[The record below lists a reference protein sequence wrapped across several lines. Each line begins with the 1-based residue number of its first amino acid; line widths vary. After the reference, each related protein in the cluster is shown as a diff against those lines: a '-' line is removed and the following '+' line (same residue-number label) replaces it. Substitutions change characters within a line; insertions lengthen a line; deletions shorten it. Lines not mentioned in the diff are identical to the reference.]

1 MNAKLHQLSVD
12 KAAEV
17 VGVSTATMRNWVKAG
32 HITPVKQ
39 RPLSFSNKDI
49 NKLKNS
55 LKNGS
60 LQKLTTRANKV
71 HSTSNILPF
80 ECASNAIFFDNVET
94 IKAFVD
100 EKKLNLNSVL
110 FVATIKVLA
119 KKNEVTFHNIENVF
133 SENSF
138 KNWKRKSVKV
148 EVENWLQELSNTK
161 QSQNDYAKL
170 YDLLVLSN
178 ADFLGLLYQSLSNE
192 GSKSA
197 KGSYYTPLKLIEDS
211 LCEIK
216 KNSNNTFLDPCCGTG
231 NYLIS
236 AAKILQLQPEKILG
250 FDIDS
255 LAVKIARINLLL
267 AYPKIDFSPNVY
279 CLDSLNELATGNVSC
294 QTNEFLNSI
303 DVIAT
308 NPPWGASKN
317 NSIETFSLFL
327 QKSLHLLKDG
337 GQLSFVLPESILNVK
352 THSII
357 RHTLL
362 TQGKI
367 LKIIKLGRQF
377 TGVFTPVIRLDF
389 VKTLKNTDNL
399 VTIQNDKNVFH
410 LEQKRFLTNSNY
422 IFDIDVSA
430 DEAKLLQKIY
440 AIPHNT
446 LFQNAEWALGIVTGD
461 NKKHLSDVNLQN
473 LEPVFR
479 GSDIQA
485 FFVNEPKLFL
495 NFEPK
500 NFQQVAPE
508 RFFRMPEKLIYRF
521 ISKTLTFAYDD
532 KQRLTLNSAN
542 ILIPKIP
549 NVSLKVALAY
559 LNSSLFQ
566 YLFKKQFSTHK
577 VLRGDLEKLP
587 FPILSNSKHNEIE
600 QIIEQVLKGKSK
612 YDQLDALIF
621 STFHLSNSEITTIHQ
636 GLKK

>member
-17 VGVSTATMRNWVKAG
+17 IGVSTATMRNWVKAG
-32 HITPVKQ
+32 HIIPVEQ
-39 RPLSFSNKDI
+39 RPLSFLDHDV

-55 LKNGS
+55 LANGS
-60 LQKLTTRANKV
+60 LQKLINRANKAN
-71 HSTSNILPF
+71 STANILPS
-80 ECASNAIFFDNVET
+80 EYVSNNVFVDNIKT
-94 IKAFVD
+94 IKTFVD
-100 EKKLNLNSVL
+100 EKKLNVNLVL
-110 FVATIKVLA
+110 FVATIKLLTS
-119 KKNEVTFHNIENVF
+119 KSELIFDKTKSLF
-133 SENSF
+133 STNSF
-138 KNWKRKSVKV
+138 KNWKRNSVKI
-148 EVENWLQELSNTK
+148 EIENWLKELSHAE
-161 QSQNDYAKL
+161 QNNYIKL
-170 YDLLVLSN
+170 YDSITLTDD
-178 ADFLGLLYQSLSNE
+178 DFLGLLYQCLSSE
-192 GSKSA
+192 GSKSN
-197 KGSYYTPLKLIEDS
+197 KGSYYTPVKLIEDS

-216 KNSNNTFLDPCCGTG
+216 KNSNDNTFLDPCCGTG

-236 AAKILQLQPEKILG
+236 AVKILRLQPKKILG

-267 AYPKIDFSPNVY
+267 AYPEVDFSPNVY
-279 CLDSLNELATGNVSC
+279 CLDSLNELATGDVFC
-294 QTNEFLNSI
+294 QTNHFLNSI

-317 NSIETFSLFL
+317 DSTETFSLFL
-327 QKSLHLLKDG
+327 QKSLQLLKDN
-337 GQLSFVLPESILNVK
+337 GQLSFILPESILNVK

-389 VKTLKNTDNL
+389 LKTSKNTDNL
-399 VTIQNDKNVFH
+399 VTIQNDENVFH
-410 LEQKRFLTNSNY
+410 VEQKRFLTNSNY
-422 IFDIDVSA
+422 VFDIDVSA
-430 DEAKLLQKIY
+430 NEAKLLQKIY

-461 NKKHLSDVNLQN
+461 NKKHLSDIKLQKS
-473 LEPVFR
+473 ESVFR
-479 GSDIQA
+479 GADIQA
-485 FFVNEPKLFL
+485 FCVNEPKLFL

-587 FPILSNSKHNEIE
+587 FPILSNSKHNKIE
-600 QIIEQVLKGKSK
+600 QIVEQVLNDKNK

-621 STFHLSNSEITTIHQ
+621 STFHLSNSEITIIHQ

>member
-1 MNAKLHQLSVD
+1 MLSQNLSVN
-12 KAAEV
+12 KAAEII
-17 VGVSTATMRNWVKAG
+17 GISTATMRNWIKAG
-32 HITPVKQ
+32 YLTPIEK

-80 ECASNAIFFDNVET
+80 ECASNAIFFNDFET

-110 FVATIKVLA
+110 LVATIKVLT

-133 SENSF
+133 SANSF

-161 QSQNDYAKL
+161 QSQSDYAKL

-178 ADFLGLLYQSLSNE
+178 ADFLGLLYQSLNNE
-192 GSKSA
+192 GNKSD

-211 LCEIK
+211 LCDIK
-216 KNSNNTFLDPCCGTG
+216 KNSNDTFLDPCCGTG

-236 AAKILQLQPEKILG
+236 AVKILQLQPEKILG

-267 AYPKIDFSPNVY
+267 AYPEIDFSPNVY
-279 CLDSLNELATGNVSC
+279 CLDSLNELATGNVFC
-294 QTNEFLNSI
+294 KTNELLNSI

-367 LKIIKLGRQF
+367 LNIIKLGRQF

-389 VKTLKNTDNL
+389 VKTSKNTNNL

-410 LEQKRFLTNSNY
+410 IEQKRFLTNSNY
-422 IFDIDVSA
+422 VFDIDVSA

-479 GSDIQA
+479 GADIQA
-485 FFVNEPKLFL
+485 FCINEPKLFL
-495 NFEPK
+495 NFQPK

-549 NVSLKVALAY
+549 NVGLKVALAY

-587 FPILSNSKHNEIE
+587 FPILSNSEHNEIE
-600 QIIEQVLKGKSK
+600 QIIEQVLNGKSK

-621 STFHLSNSEITTIHQ
+621 STFHLSNSEITTIYQ

>member
-1 MNAKLHQLSVD
+1 MSLSANQAAKII
-12 KAAEV
+12 
-17 VGVSTATMRNWVKAG
+17 GISTATMRNWAKAG
-32 HITPVKQ
+32 HIVPLQQ
-39 RPLSFSNKDI
+39 RPLSFLNHDV
-49 NKLKNS
+49 NQLKNS
-55 LKNGS
+55 LINGS
-60 LQKLTTRANKV
+60 LQKLINRANKTN
-71 HSTSNILPF
+71 STASILPS
-80 ECASNAIFFDNVET
+80 EYVSNNIFFDNVKT

-100 EKKLNLNSVL
+100 EKNLNVSSTL
-110 FVATIKVLA
+110 FIATIKFLVS
-119 KKNEVTFHNIENVF
+119 KDEVVFDNTKNLF
-133 SENSF
+133 STNSF
-138 KNWKRKSVKV
+138 KNWKRKSVKI
-148 EVENWLQELSNTK
+148 EVENWLQELSDTE
-161 QSQNDYAKL
+161 QSDYAKL
-170 YDLLVLSN
+170 YDSITLTDD
-178 ADFLGLLYQSLSNE
+178 DFLGLLYQCLSIE
-192 GSKSA
+192 GGKSY

-211 LCEIK
+211 LCDIK
-216 KNSNNTFLDPCCGTG
+216 KNSNDIFLDPCCGTG

-236 AAKILQLQPEKILG
+236 AVKILQLQPEKILG

-267 AYPKIDFSPNVY
+267 AYPEIDFSPNVY

-294 QTNEFLNSI
+294 KTNELLNSI

-327 QKSLHLLKDG
+327 LKSISLLKDEAI
-337 GQLSFVLPESILNVK
+337 LSFILPESVLNVK
-352 THSII
+352 THSTI

-389 VKTLKNTDNL
+389 VKTSKNTDNL
-399 VTIQNDKNVFH
+399 VTIQNDKNVFRI
-410 LEQKRFLTNSNY
+410 EQKRFLTNSNY

-461 NKKHLSDVNLQN
+461 NKKHLSDENLQN

-479 GSDIQA
+479 GADIEA
-485 FFVNEPKLFL
+485 FCVNEPKVFL

-521 ISKTLTFAYDD
+521 ISKKLTFAYDD

-542 ILIPKIP
+542 ILVPKIP
-549 NVSLKVALAY
+549 NISLKVALAY

-566 YLFKKQFSTHK
+566 YLFKKRFSTHK

-587 FPILSNSKHNEIE
+587 FPILNNAEHNEIE
-600 QIIEQVLKGKSK
+600 RIVEQVLNDKHK

-621 STFHLSNSEITTIHQ
+621 STFHLLDYEITTIQ
-636 GLKK
+636 KGLEK

>member
-1 MNAKLHQLSVD
+1 MFSQNLSVN

-17 VGVSTATMRNWVKAG
+17 IGVSTATMRNWVKAG
-32 HITPVKQ
+32 HITPAQK
-39 RPLSFSNKDI
+39 RPLSFLNNDV
-49 NKLKNS
+49 NQLKNR
-55 LKNGS
+55 LANGS
-60 LQKLTTRANKV
+60 LQKLIKRANKV
-71 HSTSNILPF
+71 HSTVSVLPS
-80 ECASNAIFFDNVET
+80 EYASNAISFENIET

-100 EKKLNLNSVL
+100 EKNLNLNSVL
-110 FVATIKVLA
+110 LVATIKVLA

-133 SENSF
+133 SANSF
-138 KNWKRKSVKV
+138 QNWKRKFVKV
-148 EVENWLQELSNTK
+148 EVENWLQELSNMK

-178 ADFLGLLYQSLSNE
+178 ADFLGLLYQSLNNE
-192 GSKSA
+192 GSKSD

-216 KNSNNTFLDPCCGTG
+216 KNSNDTFLDPCCGTG

-236 AAKILQLQPEKILG
+236 AAKILQLRPEKIFG

-255 LAVKIARINLLL
+255 LAVRIARINLLL
-267 AYPKIDFSPNVY
+267 AYQHIDFSPNVY
-279 CLDSLNELATGNVSC
+279 CLDSLNELATGDDSCKTNV
-294 QTNEFLNSI
+294 FLNSL

-317 NSIETFSLFL
+317 NSTETFSLFL

-377 TGVFTPVIRLDF
+377 TGVFTPVIRLYF
-389 VKTLKNTDNL
+389 VKTSKNTDNL

-410 LEQKRFLTNSNY
+410 IEQKRFLTNSNY

-461 NKKHLSDVNLQN
+461 NKKHLSDVKLQDF
-473 LEPVFR
+473 EPVFR
-479 GSDIQA
+479 GADIQK
-485 FFVNEPKLFL
+485 FSVSESKFFL

-549 NVSLKVALAY
+549 NVSLKVALGY

-587 FPILSNSKHNEIE
+587 FPILSNSKHNKIE
-600 QIIEQVLKGKSK
+600 QMVKQVLNDGSK
-612 YDQLDALIF
+612 YGELDALIF
-621 STFHLSNSEITTIHQ
+621 STFNLSN
-636 GLKK
+636 

>member
-1 MNAKLHQLSVD
+1 MLSKNLSVN
-12 KAAEV
+12 KAAEII
-17 VGVSTATMRNWVKAG
+17 GISTATMRNWIKAG
-32 HITPVKQ
+32 YVTPIEK
-39 RPLSFSNKDI
+39 RPLLFLNKDI

-60 LQKLTTRANKV
+60 LKKLTTRANKV
-71 HSTSNILPF
+71 RSTSNILPF
-80 ECASNAIFFDNVET
+80 EYTSKNTIFFDNVET
-94 IKAFVD
+94 IKTFVN

-110 FVATIKVLA
+110 LVATIKVLV
-119 KKNEVTFHNIENVF
+119 KKNEVTFHKIENVF
-133 SENSF
+133 SANSF
-138 KNWKRKSVKV
+138 KNWKRESIKI
-148 EVENWLQELSNTK
+148 EIENWLQELPYTK
-161 QSQNDYAKL
+161 QNQSDYAKL

-178 ADFLGLLYQSLSNE
+178 GDFLGLLYQSLNSE
-192 GSKSA
+192 GSKSD
-197 KGSYYTPLKLIEDS
+197 KGSYYTPLKLIENS
-211 LCEIK
+211 LHEIK
-216 KNSNNTFLDPCCGTG
+216 KSSDDTFLDPCCGTG

-236 AAKILQLQPEKILG
+236 AAKNLQLQPEKILG

-267 AYPKIDFSPNVY
+267 ACPEIDFSPNVY
-279 CLDSLNELATGNVSC
+279 CLDSINELATGEISC
-294 QTNEFLNSI
+294 QTNDFLNSI

-327 QKSLHLLKDG
+327 QKSLYLLKDG
-337 GQLSFVLPESILNVK
+337 GQLSFILPESILNVK
-352 THSII
+352 THSTI

-389 VKTLKNTDNL
+389 VKTSKDTDHL

-410 LEQKRFLTNSNY
+410 IEQKRFLTNSNY
-422 IFDIDVSA
+422 IFDIDVST

-479 GSDIQA
+479 GADIQA
-485 FFVNEPKLFL
+485 FCVNEPKFFL

-521 ISKTLTFAYDD
+521 ISKTLIFSYDD

-549 NVSLKVALAY
+549 NISLKVTLGY

-566 YLFKKQFSTHK
+566 YLFKKQFATHK

-587 FPILSNSKHNEIE
+587 FPILSDSKHNEIE
-600 QIIEQVLKGKSK
+600 QIVEQILNGSSK
-612 YDQLDALIF
+612 LNQLNALIF
-621 STFHLSNSEITTIHQ
+621 STFNLSNSEITIIQ
-636 GLKK
+636 RG